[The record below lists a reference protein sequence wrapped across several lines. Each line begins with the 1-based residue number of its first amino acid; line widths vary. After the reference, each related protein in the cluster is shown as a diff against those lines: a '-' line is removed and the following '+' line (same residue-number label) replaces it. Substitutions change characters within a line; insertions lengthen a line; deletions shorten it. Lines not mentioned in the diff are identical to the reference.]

1 MSNIADMIARLD
13 KFNATADLCVAEI
26 ERLDAAARIAK
37 ASGDLDGLAEIRF
50 SRSNEWQRFDDAHDA
65 ASALTL
71 AIRAAKIER
80 AAEAVTTAEQIVA
93 YYLACDIED
102 IEPHRLVGV
111 SPSVFRISA
120 PDWESDGDLSL
131 TDFCSPDDGETLPVG
146 IEFDRCFNLD
156 GRTIFARTIRESAE
170 EWSHR
175 ADPDRWQDDFAS
187 DFAESC
193 EDGEASR

>member
-1 MSNIADMIARLD
+1 MTTIADMIARLA
-13 KFNATADLCVAEI
+13 KLNAAADLCVAEI

-37 ASGDLDGLAEIRF
+37 SSGDFDALDEIRF
-50 SRSNEWQRFDDAHDA
+50 ERSIEWQRFEDAHDA

-80 AAEAVTTAEQIVA
+80 AAEAVKTAEQIVA

-156 GRTIFARTIRESAE
+156 GRTIFARTVSDAD

-175 ADPDRWQDDFAS
+175 APLDRWHDDIVS